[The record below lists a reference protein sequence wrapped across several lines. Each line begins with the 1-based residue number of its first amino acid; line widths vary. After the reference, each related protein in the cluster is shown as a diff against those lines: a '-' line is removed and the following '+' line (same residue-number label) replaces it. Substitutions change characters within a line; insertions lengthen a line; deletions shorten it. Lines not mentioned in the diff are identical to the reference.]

1 MNILV
6 LVRNKPIRDQ
16 VVVGLQNFPEF
27 AVEIA
32 EGFSGLNRT
41 HQKSFDAIVIG
52 CGEHDTEGLQL
63 LERLRSYDEKTEV
76 VVIADFKKAKVLT
89 SQRSRLN
96 ICSILQE
103 PLDPEDFFRVV
114 ARLRR
119 NEHVSPA
126 PRG

>member
-16 VVVGLQNFPEF
+16 VVVGLQNFPEIT
-27 AVEIA
+27 VEIA

-41 HQKSFDAIVIG
+41 HQKRFDAVVIG
-52 CGEHDTEGLQL
+52 CTDEEPEGIQLVERFRSHDERTEL
-63 LERLRSYDEKTEV
+63 V
-76 VVIADFKKAKVLT
+76 VVAEAKKAKVLI
-89 SQRSRLN
+89 SQRSRFD
-96 ICSILQE
+96 ITSVLQD

-119 NEHVSPA
+119 NDSAPA
-126 PRG
+126 GRI